1 MSGQMHNDGAAPLSY
16 HLAGGDVT
24 ARVED
29 HLRFYFEYAIRQE
42 DAGFFV
48 GRENIA
54 YGTVYEAELRLC
66 DTPRVGLLARYDTLV
81 HHDVLGDSSLERFT
95 WGLNF
100 SLPGGSLLL
109 INHEHW
115 IFADSGDVDVRGLRW
130 RSVF

>member
-1 MSGQMHNDGAAPLSY
+1 M
-16 HLAGGDVT
+16 
-24 ARVED
+24 
-29 HLRFYFEYAIRQE
+29 
-42 DAGFFV
+42 
-48 GRENIA
+48 
-54 YGTVYEAELRLC
+54 C

-115 IFADSGDVDVRGLRW
+115 IFADSGDVDVLGLRW